1 MNNMKIIAGT
11 ISLLIGYILFTLLID
26 FMSKPNNVSL
36 AFKPIESMQ
45 TYFFSFAFTM
55 GTVGWI
61 LGSLLLIAIL
71 ALFYYIGVW
80 VYNMIF
86 KNAI

>member
-1 MNNMKIIAGT
+1 MNNKKIIAGT

-26 FMSKPNNVSL
+26 FMSKPDNVSL
-36 AFKPIESMQ
+36 ALKPIESLQ

-55 GTVGWI
+55 GTVGWV

-71 ALFYYIGVW
+71 ALFYFIGVW
-80 VYNMIF
+80 VYNLTT
-86 KNAI
+86 KK

>member
-1 MNNMKIIAGT
+1 MNNKKIIAGT

-26 FMSKPNNVSL
+26 FMSKPDNVSL
-36 AFKPIESMQ
+36 ALKPIESLQ

-55 GTVGWI
+55 GIVGWI

-71 ALFYYIGVW
+71 ALFYFIGVW
-80 VYNMIF
+80 VYNLTT
-86 KNAI
+86 KK